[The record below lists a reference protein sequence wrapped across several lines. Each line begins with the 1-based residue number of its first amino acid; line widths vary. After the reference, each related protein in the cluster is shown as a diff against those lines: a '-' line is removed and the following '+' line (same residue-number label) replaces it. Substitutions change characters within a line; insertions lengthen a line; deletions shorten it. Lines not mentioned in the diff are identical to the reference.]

1 MHLWRTRL
9 RLILLLS
16 LWFSLLSTNAPAS
29 ARELLFASTH
39 YPPYTSSTDPQNGAM
54 VRLVRELLMPLGYT
68 LEVRTLPW
76 QRLLQERTRY
86 DGILMLWPNEAKDLK
101 LVAYQGVFK
110 SRLGFYTRTDTPVDV
125 SSIMAIGRRTVG
137 ATRGYGYPDVLLQS
151 ALDLEYAAEDLSNLR
166 KLKARRFDIVVLER
180 VVGDYLIHEYP
191 ELGGLQWNEPPMA
204 EIPLGFAVVPGRPG
218 TVTLT
223 RDLENSLRQYIAR
236 GDLTKLTKAYGID
249 PWSPRPQR
257 GKKSQ

>member
-1 MHLWRTRL
+1 MRFA
-9 RLILLLS
+9 LLLS
-16 LWFSLLSTNAPAS
+16 LWFSLCSANAPAQ

-54 VRLVRELLMPLGYT
+54 VRLARDLLMPLGYT

-101 LVAYQGVFK
+101 LVAYKGVFK

-125 SSIMAIGRRTVG
+125 SSIKAVGQRTVG
-137 ATRGYGYPDVLLQS
+137 VTRGYGYPDQLLRS
-151 ALDLEYAAEDLSNLR
+151 DLHLEYAADDLSNLR

-180 VVGDYLIHEYP
+180 VVGDYWINEHP

-249 PWSPRPQR
+249 PWSSETKR
-257 GKKSQ
+257 GKKAQ